1 MDRTEIRES
10 SRGSE
15 QAPRAQVVVSPGTF
29 NLLMLRDNV
38 AIYKVL
44 A

>member
-1 MDRTEIRES
+1 MDRTEIRET

-15 QAPRAQVVVSPGTF
+15 QSPGAQVVVSPGTS
-29 NLLMLRDNV
+29 NLLTLRDNV